1 LHILTNVLFL
11 LLPLLRPTTALIL
24 PTLNAE
30 ANFHTLS
37 RSHPRLIVL
46 FTNPSDTSPSLQS
59 FQTIFE
65 QAAES
70 SAIPFLVFDC
80 GNGKD
85 VCQDQDVNAYPAVRL
100 FMWDDEEEG
109 HREEGERDGIAGREM
124 GAEEVESEDA
134 QGKADL
140 RVVRYRG
147 KKTVRG
153 LRSFAVRHSLPQL
166 SHISRD
172 SDSNTVEELNRFKKI
187 DDMVVVAYLHATTT
201 TAEEQN
207 PSLLEVFQE
216 VAEDQYTD
224 FVFGYVDDPDIAQ
237 KEGITIP
244 SIMCYKNTDGDHKSL
259 TGVFMQENVESL
271 LEDCSKDIISEF
283 QEKNIDEYMIKTK
296 LALYIFAANE
306 DDAIIVRREL
316 TPLAKKYESY
326 VKMGVADAYEY
337 GPMAK
342 NFGLADETWPAV
354 AVHAPMN
361 DNVFVY
367 RQGKKIG
374 VKEVEAMLMTI
385 LKGKAANGQVFGEDE
400 DDVSNKGENG
410 NGHDEL

>member
-1 LHILTNVLFL
+1 
-11 LLPLLRPTTALIL
+11 
-24 PTLNAE
+24 
-30 ANFHTLS
+30 
-37 RSHPRLIVL
+37 
-46 FTNPSDTSPSLQS
+46 
-59 FQTIFE
+59 
-65 QAAES
+65 
-70 SAIPFLVFDC
+70 
-80 GNGKD
+80 
-85 VCQDQDVNAYPAVRL
+85 
-100 FMWDDEEEG
+100 
-109 HREEGERDGIAGREM
+109 
-124 GAEEVESEDA
+124 
-134 QGKADL
+134 
-140 RVVRYRG
+140 
-147 KKTVRG
+147 
-153 LRSFAVRHSLPQL
+153 
-166 SHISRD
+166 
-172 SDSNTVEELNRFKKI
+172 
-187 DDMVVVAYLHATTT
+187 
-201 TAEEQN
+201 
-207 PSLLEVFQE
+207 
-216 VAEDQYTD
+216 
-224 FVFGYVDDPDIAQ
+224 
-237 KEGITIP
+237 
-244 SIMCYKNTDGDHKSL
+244 
-259 TGVFMQENVESL
+259 MQENVESL

-400 DDVSNKGENG
+400 DDVSNEGENG